1 MGYMEDVAGE
11 HILVV
16 EDDRGVRESLSDA
29 LTLEGYE
36 VTCAENGA
44 VALRHLSG
52 GQRPCLILLDL
63 MMPVMDGWTFR
74 SAMLGDPA
82 LADIP
87 VIVMTAAGAARAST
101 VPSQLVLHKPLH
113 MDRVVEAVQEHCL
126 GDVD

>member
-87 VIVMTAAGAARAST
+87 VIVMTATRQYDPELFAACE
-101 VPSQLVLHKPLH
+101 VMPKPLQLE
-113 MDRVVEAVQEHCL
+113 RLLATVERYCL
-126 GDVD
+126 AA